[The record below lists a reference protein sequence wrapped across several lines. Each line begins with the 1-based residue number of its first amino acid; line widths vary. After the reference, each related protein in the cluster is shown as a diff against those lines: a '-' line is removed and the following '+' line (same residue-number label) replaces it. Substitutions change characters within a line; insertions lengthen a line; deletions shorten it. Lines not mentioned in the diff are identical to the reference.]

1 MATTRPGRTPCG
13 SSTIKDADMVLT
25 TLKMAPWHRDQAGTP
40 VAQGTVD
47 HSDAGSQDTSIRFG
61 EALLLEGLAASVGSV
76 GDAYDCQS
84 FSVESTIG
92 LYRTNASARAAPS

>member
-40 VAQGTVD
+40 VAEGTVD

-76 GDAYDCQS
+76 GDAYVS
-84 FSVESTIG
+84 ALAESTIG